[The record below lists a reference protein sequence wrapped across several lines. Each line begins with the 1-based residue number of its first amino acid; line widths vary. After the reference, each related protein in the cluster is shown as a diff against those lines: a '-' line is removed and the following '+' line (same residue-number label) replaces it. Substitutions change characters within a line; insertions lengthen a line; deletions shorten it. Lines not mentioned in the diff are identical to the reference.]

1 MWLFYCQLSTK
12 YLFSGGDILHSS
24 IANSL
29 PTLPFE
35 VLKTLYDGTPLST
48 DDGLVL
54 RRLSINL
61 GVVHMLLACL
71 GIFTH
76 QASNSEK
83 DSQNNKNKDD
93 RSQLYWAKGTV
104 TVFNVY
110 HNNTT
115 CNFQELGMVLVPPN
129 KVGMLNKLY

>member
-1 MWLFYCQLSTK
+1 MA
-12 YLFSGGDILHSS
+12 D
-24 IANSL
+24 SL

-35 VLKTLYDGTPLST
+35 VLKTLYDATPLST
-48 DDGLVL
+48 DDGRVL

-83 DSQNNKNKDD
+83 DGLNSKNKED
-93 RSQLYWAKGTV
+93 RSQLYWAKG
-104 TVFNVY
+104 
-110 HNNTT
+110 
-115 CNFQELGMVLVPPN
+115 E
-129 KVGMLNKLY
+129 

>member
-1 MWLFYCQLSTK
+1 MVKVITSRINLLIYLCTE
-12 YLFSGGDILHSS
+12 YLFSGADILHSPV
-24 IANSL
+24 ADSL

-35 VLKTLYDGTPLST
+35 VLKTLYDATPLST
-48 DDGLVL
+48 DDGRVL

-83 DSQNNKNKDD
+83 DSQNNKNKED
-93 RSQLYWAKGTV
+93 RSQLYWAKGTKII
-104 TVFNVY
+104 
-110 HNNTT
+110 
-115 CNFQELGMVLVPPN
+115 LDMD
-129 KVGMLNKLY
+129 